1 MDLNWRWTPTQTLY
15 IRHMHLFMC
24 GHCGRSPLIRSD
36 HTDSRW
42 IRKKSKPSSA
52 GLFQFEPA
60 VAACYLTSFGG
71 DQQDQMEIEGSG
83 GYNPFLRQQL
93 FSYTHT

>member
-1 MDLNWRWTPTQTLY
+1 
-15 IRHMHLFMC
+15 MC
-24 GHCGRSPLIRSD
+24 GHCGQPPLIFSD
-36 HTDSRW
+36 HADSCW
-42 IRKKSKPSSA
+42 IRKNSKPALA
-52 GLFQFEPA
+52 GSFQFEP
-60 VAACYLTSFGG
+60 VPLIAAWYLTSFGG